1 MFYLFYLVF
10 FVVPPMSG
18 EEERLWSIVRAN
30 SLDFD
35 AWTALIDETEKVAG
49 VWFFSYI

>member
-1 MFYLFYLVF
+1 VK
-10 FVVPPMSG
+10 
-18 EEERLWSIVRAN
+18 AN

-49 VWFFSYI
+49 V

>member
-1 MFYLFYLVF
+1 VLPNAFSLSLV
-10 FVVPPMSG
+10 PEMSA
-18 EEERLWSIVRAN
+18 EEDRLWNIVKAN

-49 VWFFSYI
+49 V